1 MSEVADEETTNF
13 LVPGK
18 RISGWLFVL
27 SIWGILL
34 WLLNLL
40 KLATPTGDK
49 VVWSSL
55 LSIGLIGGEYQTTNP
70 DFRPFSDGI
79 FIILC
84 VIVNILAIRGI
95 SLNVDGG
102 IKGWL
107 MNIKS
112 DFWPALVD
120 FSGGIRK
127 TVSLWCILIGISFY
141 VTWGVLNGGWVDPG
155 VYAVAA
161 PFVAFGWAFGKLADA
176 EASTATEN

>member
-84 VIVNILAIRGI
+84 VVVNVLAIRGI
-95 SLNVDGG
+95 STNVDGG
-102 IKGWL
+102 IKGWF

-112 DFWPALVD
+112 DFWPGLVD

-141 VTWGVLNGGWVDPG
+141 VAWGVMNSGWVDPG

-176 EASTATEN
+176 EASITTEN